1 MFKVLKHAYGIRHYH
16 IEDAYITLCK
26 STIYLESKCSTMF
39 NPSDIV
45 YVLRYD
51 NSQVFYTRS
60 SMIRLM
66 HDTVTKLAYT
76 SQNRVYVAYT
86 NEILFGSVFRAYFPA
101 TGSSKLT
108 MIIVNLI

>member
-1 MFKVLKHAYGIRHYH
+1 MHDH

-26 STIYLESKCSTMF
+26 STIYLESKFSTF
-39 NPSDIV
+39 FKPSNSV
-45 YVLRYD
+45 YVLRLD
-51 NSQVFYTRS
+51 NSQVCYTCI

-66 HDTVTKLAYT
+66 HDTVTKLAYP

-108 MIIVNLI
+108 TIIVNLI